1 MSFVREN
8 VKKEIFGFS
17 TEFTSNC
24 GMWVCGSFFNGQ
36 GREIRGGKYGFKAS
50 TIFWH
55 VSVWIM
61 LRGCGRLG
69 M

>member
-50 TIFWH
+50 TI
-55 VSVWIM
+55 
-61 LRGCGRLG
+61 LAC
-69 M
+69 